1 MGRLF
6 LGPHGLLRPVIP
18 FLLNVT
24 NVGGYASAIIALMG
38 GCLLRFMIIW
48 SYQRRVT
55 PAELKYYTRLPQ
67 SHQDF
72 MDYWESGREYW
83 TWVTPA
89 GEVADEAPAD
99 GPDEVYQTSGP
110 NPAMTGAQ

>member
-1 MGRLF
+1 M
-6 LGPHGLLRPVIP
+6 
-18 FLLNVT
+18 
-24 NVGGYASAIIALMG
+24 GGYASQIIALMG

-72 MDYWESGREYW
+72 MDYWEAGKEYW